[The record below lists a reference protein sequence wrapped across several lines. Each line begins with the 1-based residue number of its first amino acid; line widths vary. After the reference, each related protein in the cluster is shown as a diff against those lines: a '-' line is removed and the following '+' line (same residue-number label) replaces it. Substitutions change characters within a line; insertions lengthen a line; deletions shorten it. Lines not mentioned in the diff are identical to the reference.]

1 VKFIILGS
9 LVCVF
14 FFAAPPSHAQMMEH
28 MKGHMEVSAEAE
40 EAEKDFTKEAEAGGV
55 TVKVIYKNPSEKGP
69 VFSVTLDTHSIDVD
83 RYRLD
88 EITILRDG
96 AGNVYRASL
105 ISSSGGGHHRE
116 AVLEFRNVDISSLS
130 FAELIIKGVGGVEER
145 VFRFELQENP

>member
-1 VKFIILGS
+1 MKFIILGS

-28 MKGHMEVSAEAE
+28 MKGHMDVSAEAE

-55 TVKVIYKNPSEKGP
+55 TVKVIYRNPSEKGP

-83 RYRLD
+83 RYKLD

-105 ISSSGGGHHRE
+105 ISSSGGGHHGE
-116 AVLEFRNVDISSLS
+116 YTIEFKDVDISSAK
-130 FAELIIKGVGGVEER
+130 FVELVVRGVAGVDER
-145 VFRFELQENP
+145 AFRFELQENP